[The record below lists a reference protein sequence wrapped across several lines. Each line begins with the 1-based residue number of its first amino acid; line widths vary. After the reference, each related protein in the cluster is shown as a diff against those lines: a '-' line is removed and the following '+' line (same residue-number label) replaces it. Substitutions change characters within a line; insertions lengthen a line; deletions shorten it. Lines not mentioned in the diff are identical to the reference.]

1 MRYIYTQ
8 VLKDFFPYGYVYK
21 LHEMNVYSVVYG
33 RFSKDDE
40 YWECGGRL
48 PHLVSELRVGSF
60 FLKCHIL

>member
-1 MRYIYTQ
+1 
-8 VLKDFFPYGYVYK
+8 
-21 LHEMNVYSVVYG
+21 MNVHCVVCG

-60 FLKCHIL
+60 FFEVPYTVNVEGG